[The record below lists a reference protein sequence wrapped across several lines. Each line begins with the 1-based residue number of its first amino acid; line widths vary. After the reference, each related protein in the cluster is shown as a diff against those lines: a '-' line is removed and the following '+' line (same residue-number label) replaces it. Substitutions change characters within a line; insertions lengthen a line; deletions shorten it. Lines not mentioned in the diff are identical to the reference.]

1 MNTINRGLWV
11 NETNDAYEM
20 RVKNSCFNARANVRK
35 RPCKIVVFYR
45 TVNIIIARPINFL
58 VFLLACV
65 RSFANYYKTF
75 GEEIIC
81 SRKNGRK
88 EAHACITFVH
98 SLHLPYVLFA
108 RVLMHVS
115 YVHKGVTV
123 LAGFVHVLT
132 AFIHS
137 QAHSFSYSHT
147 LFTYNNTAFMCMNEA
162 KERTR
167 VHVFVSL

>member
-81 SRKNGRK
+81 SRAKR
-88 EAHACITFVH
+88 
-98 SLHLPYVLFA
+98 SA
-108 RVLMHVS
+108 RVH
-115 YVHKGVTV
+115 YVRTLTSFTV
-123 LAGFVHVLT
+123 RIIRPCINACVLR
-132 AFIHS
+132 S
-137 QAHSFSYSHT
+137 
-147 LFTYNNTAFMCMNEA
+147 
-162 KERTR
+162 
-167 VHVFVSL
+167 

>member
-65 RSFANYYKTF
+65 RS
-75 GEEIIC
+75 
-81 SRKNGRK
+81 
-88 EAHACITFVH
+88 
-98 SLHLPYVLFA
+98 LWLPPEGGFLVRFLSGN
-108 RVLMHVS
+108 VS
-115 YVHKGVTV
+115 ELGSIGVY
-123 LAGFVHVLT
+123 G
-132 AFIHS
+132 
-137 QAHSFSYSHT
+137 
-147 LFTYNNTAFMCMNEA
+147 
-162 KERTR
+162 
-167 VHVFVSL
+167 

>member
-81 SRKNGRK
+81 SRAKRS
-88 EAHACITFVH
+88 AFVH
-98 SLHLPYVLFA
+98 NYVRTLTSFTVFVLFA
-108 RVLMHVS
+108 RVFSSLTTFVRYFHSIRALVCNRI
-115 YVHKGVTV
+115 TV
-123 LAGFVHVLT
+123 RVLTSFVH
-132 AFIHS
+132 
-137 QAHSFSYSHT
+137 
-147 LFTYNNTAFMCMNEA
+147 
-162 KERTR
+162 
-167 VHVFVSL
+167 

>member
-65 RSFANYYKTF
+65 RSFAY
-75 GEEIIC
+75 
-81 SRKNGRK
+81 
-88 EAHACITFVH
+88 
-98 SLHLPYVLFA
+98 SLTPL
-108 RVLMHVS
+108 S
-115 YVHKGVTV
+115 
-123 LAGFVHVLT
+123 
-132 AFIHS
+132 
-137 QAHSFSYSHT
+137 SHT
-147 LFTYNNTAFMCMNEA
+147 INNINTV
-162 KERTR
+162 KRTHYIIITVKR
-167 VHVFVSL
+167 TK